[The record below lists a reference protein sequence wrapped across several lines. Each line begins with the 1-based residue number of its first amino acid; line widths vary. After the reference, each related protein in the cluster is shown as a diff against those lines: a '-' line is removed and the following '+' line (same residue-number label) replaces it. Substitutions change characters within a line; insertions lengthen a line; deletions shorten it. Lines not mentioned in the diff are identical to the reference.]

1 MSQESHHDAHSHGAP
16 AGGSHAH
23 GGHGPHGA
31 YGDRPAHGYGSQQ
44 HSPAEENKRGRE
56 NGEKL
61 FYTLYTVFARDGVR
75 PEGASSPAAIAEFEE
90 LTQELANDGVTVRGL
105 YDVSAMRN
113 NADVMV
119 WTHGSAP
126 EKLQEAVRK
135 IRRTALFG
143 ATTIVVHHGCAP
155 RRRVHPQPRPRL
167 LAG

>member
-16 AGGSHAH
+16 AGDSHAH

-126 EKLQEAVRK
+126 ERLQEAPPHRPVRGNHH
-135 IRRTALFG
+135 R
-143 ATTIVVHHGCAP
+143 VVHHGCAP